1 MIKNY
6 LKAALR
12 FLKQNKIFTAINT
25 LGLSIALAASFIILL
40 YIINELSYN
49 HLHKNRK
56 QVYRVLNDYKDFNIT
71 QYGTPYILAT
81 ALKDEFPQVEVAVRE
96 RYLRGL
102 KLKLNDEYINI
113 TYPVA
118 TDSEIFEIFTI
129 PLIENSGQ
137 KNLLDDLSSIILS
150 EELAEKFF
158 PGQNPVGKEIMGFVN
173 NGEHLFV
180 VQGVYEDMPQNST
193 FRAECLVNSKWTLA
207 PINET
212 FGVNNADQLWYMDF
226 WHTWIR
232 LSESGDPESL
242 EKQFGAFEVE
252 HISEDP
258 HNHYRLQGLTDVYL
272 DSDDVMNTGIHGN
285 LKNIRLFAV
294 VALLIIIVAAI
305 NYIILS
311 TAISSGRIKEI
322 GIRKTFGAAIDN
334 IKAQL
339 LSESLILAILVL
351 PFSLIMFRLA
361 LPWTSKLFHTH
372 LNIISSNVLL
382 YISVYLVLTI
392 LIGVLSGIYTSVY
405 LSKLNVID
413 ILKNVI
419 HTGKNKIYI
428 RSVLIVFQL
437 IIFCSFVS
445 GTLFI
450 RSQYLFALNR
460 DPGFYT
466 RDVIMIDL
474 GRDFKEYSAFINNIK
489 SIPSIIEAS
498 GTMMTLPTMSSMSS
512 MIPHFQDKSVSVN
525 VEGFSVDYNFIK
537 TLGIKVLEGRE
548 FSPEFGSDLTQS
560 VMLNEAAVKQLGI
573 IDPLGQQYGG
583 RTIIGIVKDFDL
595 HSIRSEV
602 PPLEIRITDRFIQQ
616 VAIHYRPGT
625 LENILPMLEA
635 EWKKVASDR
644 PFLYTTIEDIVKQ
657 LYSSEKNLVTI
668 VSIFSLFVL
677 LVAAT
682 GLFGL
687 TLFIARSRTKEIGIK
702 KVYGSSE
709 ISILSGF
716 ILNNLILIL
725 VSVLISIPV
734 TLYFVIRWLDNFA
747 FKTNINWWVFVIAF
761 IIAALVVL
769 PTVFIYSF
777 KVSRVNPVEA
787 LRNE

>member
-6 LKAALR
+6 LKSALR

-49 HLHKNRK
+49 HVHKHRK
-56 QVYRVLNDYKDFNIT
+56 QVYRVLNYYKDFKST
-71 QYGTPYILAT
+71 QFGTPYILAT

-102 KLKLNDEYINI
+102 KLKLKDDFIDI

-118 TDSEIFEIFTI
+118 TDSEIFDIFTI
-129 PLIENSGQ
+129 PLIESTDR
-137 KNLLDDLSSIILS
+137 KSLLDDQNSIILS
-150 EELAEKFF
+150 EELAKKFF
-158 PGQNPVGKEIMGFVN
+158 PDQNPVGKEIMGIVN
-173 NGEHLFV
+173 NEEHLFV
-180 VQGVYEDMPQNST
+180 VQGVYENIPENST
-193 FRAECLVNSKWTLA
+193 FRAECLVNSKWTIA

-212 FGVNNADQLWYMDF
+212 FGVDNADQLWNMNF

-232 LSESGDPESL
+232 ISKSSNPESI
-242 EKQFGAFEVE
+242 ENQFSDFEVK

-258 HNHYRLQGLTDVYL
+258 HFHYLLQGLPDVYL
-272 DSDDVMNTGIHGN
+272 GSDDVMNTGIHGN
-285 LKNIRLFAV
+285 LKNIRLFTIIAF
-294 VALLIIIVAAI
+294 LIILVAAI

-311 TAISSGRIKEI
+311 TAISSGRTKEI
-322 GIRKTFGAAIDN
+322 GIRKTFGAANNN
-334 IKAQL
+334 IKTQL

-351 PFSLIMFRLA
+351 PFSLILFRIS
-361 LPWTSKLFHTH
+361 LPWAAKLFHTQ
-372 LNIISSNVLL
+372 LNIISSNILM
-382 YISVYLVLTI
+382 YISVYLILTI

-428 RSVLIVFQL
+428 RSILIVFQL

-466 RDVIMIDL
+466 SDVLLIDL

-489 SIPSIIEAS
+489 SNPNIVEAS

-512 MIPHFQDKSVSVN
+512 MIPHFQDKSKNVQ
-525 VEGFSVDYNFIK
+525 VEGLAVDYNFIK
-537 TLGIKVLEGRE
+537 TMGIRILEGRE

-573 IDPLGQQYGG
+573 IDPLGKQMGSL
-583 RTIIGIVKDFDL
+583 TIIGIVKNFDL

-602 PPLEIRITDRFIQQ
+602 PPLMIDLSDRYIMQ
-616 VAIHYRPGT
+616 VAVHYRTGT
-625 LENILPMLEA
+625 LEKILPLLEA
-635 EWKKVASDR
+635 EWKKVAPDR
-644 PFLYTTIEDIVKQ
+644 PFIYITIEDIVKQ
-657 LYSSEKNLVTI
+657 LYSSEKNLVNI
-668 VSIFSLFVL
+668 VSIFALFVL
-677 LVAAT
+677 LVAAM

-687 TLFIARSRTKEIGIK
+687 TLFVARSRTKEIGIK
-702 KVYGSSE
+702 KVFGSSE
-709 ISILSGF
+709 FSIVNRF

-725 VSVLISIPV
+725 VSVLTSIPV
-734 TLYFVIRWLDNFA
+734 TLYFVTRWLDNFA
-747 FKTNINWWVFVIAF
+747 YKTNINWWGFVIAF

-769 PTVFIYSF
+769 PTLFIYSF
-777 KVSRVNPVEA
+777 KVSRVNPVET